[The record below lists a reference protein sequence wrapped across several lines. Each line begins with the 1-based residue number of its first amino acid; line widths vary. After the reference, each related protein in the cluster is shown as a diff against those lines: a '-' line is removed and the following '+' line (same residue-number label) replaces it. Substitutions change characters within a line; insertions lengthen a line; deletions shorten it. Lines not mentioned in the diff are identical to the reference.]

1 MSQSAAERAAAAMSD
16 QKPREDFLYL
26 RNKFGSYELE
36 LQSTKVKDDL
46 NTILELK
53 VMKAS
58 KLQGQSSDTHS
69 IGDVVSYNEKVA
81 EKKKGGGARMMGVL
95 LALRHM
101 TAEEISTITI
111 TRKNKDGK
119 DVEVEFGGE
128 PAKGQWLAKFLN
140 ETTQPCAFLRVKCE
154 VYPKTLEASGNPGEA
169 DYKPKKV
176 VSGERW
182 SKVELDDAMCDE
194 IDAKRAK
201 ANLPSLADALS
212 VPAPKAAPETPVAD
226 GDEAAF

>member
-26 RNKFGSYELE
+26 RNKYGSYELE
-36 LQSTKVKDDL
+36 LQATKVKDDL

-53 VMKAS
+53 VLKAS
-58 KLQGQSSDTHS
+58 KLQGQTSEPHAV
-69 IGDVVSYNEKVA
+69 GDVVSYNEKVA

-111 TRKNKDGK
+111 KRNGK
-119 DVEVEFGGE
+119 EVELGGE

-154 VYPKTLEASGNPGEA
+154 VYPKKLEASGNPGEP
-169 DYKPKKV
+169 DYKPAKT

-182 SKVELDDAMCDE
+182 AKVELDDATCDE

-201 ANLPSLADALS
+201 ANLPSLADALET
-212 VPAPKAAPETPVAD
+212 PAPKPASQSSGD
-226 GDEAAF
+226 GEVPPPLSGF